1 MAEVKNLV
9 RSNVVS
15 QVPYFITFG
24 YDNAATKPVINLT
37 EMWRFYNNQTVEIPL
52 YGATNINASFNGK
65 HAEWAYKY
73 ITLTG
78 SVTNTD
84 KFAPVFTNGDEA
96 LFTAGVY
103 FQSKQNGEII
113 LVEKVDTTTH
123 TVYMR
128 RALFNT
134 EAADF
139 NNADV
144 FYQLNTIEVTPD
156 TVSAVQGVYTVTVGG
171 TVASGDVIKVNDTTI
186 TLDST
191 SGASTT
197 AAATAVKNAFASDAD
212 YTVTS
217 SGAVVT
223 FTEKSG
229 HYGAGVPTASI
240 TSTAGTVAVATTTAG
255 SAEGY
260 ASGVGT
266 IWANPLMGP
275 SQTGYY
281 RG

>member
-1 MAEVKNLV
+1 MAGIKNLV
-9 RSNVVS
+9 RSNIVS

-24 YDNAATKPVINLT
+24 YDNADTKPVVNLT

-65 HAEWAYKY
+65 HAEWAYKA

-78 SVTNTD
+78 AVVNDD
-84 KFAPVFTNGDEA
+84 KYALVFENGDEA

-113 LVEKVDTTTH
+113 LVEKVDEVAH
-123 TVYMR
+123 VVHMR

-134 EAADF
+134 VAADF
-139 NNADV
+139 NAGDI
-144 FYQLNTIEVTPD
+144 FYQMNTIEVTPD
-156 TVSAVQGVYTVTVGG
+156 TVSAVKGVYSVTLGG
-171 TVASGDVIKVNDTTI
+171 TVAAGDKVTIAGVTT
-186 TLDST
+186 TLDET
-191 SGASTT
+191 SGASLEAAVTAIKARATT
-197 AAATAVKNAFASDAD
+197 N
-212 YTVTS
+212 YTVS
-217 SGAVVT
+217 GSGAVLT
-223 FTEKSG
+223 FTEKTG
-229 HYGAGVPTASI
+229 KEGVGVPEASI
-240 TSTAGTVAVATTTAG
+240 ISTAGTLTVATQTPGT
-255 SAEGY
+255 AEGY